1 MRVRWFSVLLIL
13 GWFWGCSGL
22 DARKGMDGDTRAR
35 AEIQEE
41 NARRAHAELDG
52 KDDGPPTGDEQ
63 ALSRQADEMAS
74 TATRSKTPDTTSP
87 QYIKAIG
94 IGESDAEARKMAKAE
109 LSHIFEANISSQVLM
124 NAKLYTD
131 DSGNEK
137 FQKNVESEIQI
148 VSGIQLKGVQIGS
161 AWYDEKSRSYYAEAI
176 LDRYRARDE
185 WVEDIENID
194 LKIQTEFK
202 HIPLLKSPVSR
213 LRPVQRILKLW
224 IERDI
229 IAGRLQVIGF
239 SEPEADAYD
248 LRSLF
253 DMIAQIKAEMR
264 IYISI
269 AGEYSKDV
277 EGDIAAELTG
287 EGFSL
292 SPVKEGA
299 DVLVSGTLS
308 TEPLA
313 LDKPDWKFVRAKVVI
328 DIIDLTSGIRVG
340 EVSHQA
346 RKGRLDQKEA
356 EYKAVKSASR
366 TVSEKLVDFFSL
378 GN

>member
-52 KDDGPPTGDEQ
+52 KNDGPPPVDEQ
-63 ALSRQADEMAS
+63 ALSQQADEMA
-74 TATRSKTPDTTSP
+74 AARPETSGRLSS

-109 LSHIFEANISSQVLM
+109 LSHIFEANISSQVLT

-131 DSGNEK
+131 ESGAEK
-137 FQKNVESEIQI
+137 FQKNVELKIQI
-148 VSGIQLKGVQIGS
+148 VSDVQLRGVQIGRT
-161 AWYDEKSRSYYAEAI
+161 WYDEKSRAYYAEAV

-185 WVEDIENID
+185 WVEDIEDVD

-202 HIPLLKSPVSR
+202 HIPLLKSPISR
-213 LRPVQRILKLW
+213 LKPVQRILKLW

-239 SEPEADAYD
+239 SEPEADAYE
-248 LRSLF
+248 LRSIF
-253 DMIAQIKAEMR
+253 DMIAQIKTEMR

-269 AGEYSKDV
+269 SGEYGKDV

-292 SPVKEGA
+292 SPIKDGA
-299 DVLVSGTLS
+299 DVLVAGTLS

-356 EYKAVKSASR
+356 EYKAVKSASGA
-366 TVSEKLVDFFSL
+366 VSEKIVDFFSL
-378 GN
+378 GS

>member
-1 MRVRWFSVLLIL
+1 MSFRWFSVLLIL
-13 GWFWGCSGL
+13 GWLWGCSGL
-22 DARKGMDGDTRAR
+22 DASRGMDGDTRAR

-52 KDDGPPTGDEQ
+52 KNDGPPSSDEQ
-63 ALSRQADEMAS
+63 ALSQQANEMAV
-74 TATRSKTPDTTSP
+74 ARPETSGKP
-87 QYIKAIG
+87 SSQYIKAIG

-109 LSHIFEANISSQVLM
+109 LSHIFQASISSQVLT

-131 DSGNEK
+131 ESGGEK
-137 FQKNVESEIQI
+137 FQKNVESKIQI
-148 VSGIQLKGVQIGS
+148 VSGIQLRGVHIGRT
-161 AWYDEKSRSYYAEAI
+161 WYDEKSRAYYAEAV

-185 WVEDIENID
+185 WVEDIEDID

-202 HIPLLKSPVSR
+202 HIPFLKSPLSR
-213 LRPVQRILKLW
+213 LKPVQRILKLW

-253 DMIAQIKAEMR
+253 DMIAQIKTEMR

-269 AGEYSKDV
+269 SGEYSKDV

-292 SPVKEGA
+292 SPIKEGA
-299 DVLVSGTLS
+299 DVLVAGTLS
-308 TEPLA
+308 TEALA

-328 DIIDLTSGIRVG
+328 DIIDLTSGISVG
-340 EVSHQA
+340 EVSHQT

-356 EYKAVKSASR
+356 EYKAVKSASGA
-366 TVSEKLVDFFSL
+366 VSEKLVDFFSL
-378 GN
+378 GS